1 MSITKF
7 RSLKQMHYTSMHQ
20 FTPKAFV
27 CAIVLLIASALVAKS
42 ETAPLPRERPP
53 VPGDQ
58 ISASKIG
65 SERSSCQLQLSEI
78 AEFKSMP
85 PITGPGECTATDV
98 VDVNAVVLHDGH
110 RVVFSPVVT
119 LQCSMAEAVAHWI
132 RDDVAPTL
140 DALSMSLRGVET
152 LESFGCRT
160 FNGISGAK
168 LSEHG
173 HANALDV
180 HSLKMANGTVIE
192 FANATVSKPLR
203 EQLRQTACARFST
216 VLGNGAD
223 AYHEN
228 HVHIDLMQRTNNYKI
243 CQWNTLDPTEIAGLG
258 SKNTVVDE
266 PASTQSN
273 GVSLPRPRPPIE
285 TETSNPARKKVL
297 QSPDGPPQV
306 LSGEHPHEQVATIGP
321 WTVDASHKADDFD
334 GCTMNRSVEGME
346 VSFVRTQDG
355 LLLLLQSEKWNLERG
370 KVYTVRLVAGS
381 RSVEAKALA
390 ESKAVT
396 VTLADDSLEES
407 LSTAD
412 VLEVRGEGA
421 TLRVPLDG
429 SAAALARLD
438 ACWERTNGRAN
449 SDHNPFVAPPNR
461 PAHQVRRSRNWRAWG
476 PFFFR

>member
-1 MSITKF
+1 M
-7 RSLKQMHYTSMHQ
+7 
-20 FTPKAFV
+20 
-27 CAIVLLIASALVAKS
+27 
-42 ETAPLPRERPP
+42 
-53 VPGDQ
+53 
-58 ISASKIG
+58 
-65 SERSSCQLQLSEI
+65 
-78 AEFKSMP
+78 
-85 PITGPGECTATDV
+85 
-98 VDVNAVVLHDGH
+98 
-110 RVVFSPVVT
+110 
-119 LQCSMAEAVAHWI
+119 
-132 RDDVAPTL
+132 
-140 DALSMSLRGVET
+140 
-152 LESFGCRT
+152 
-160 FNGISGAK
+160 
-168 LSEHG
+168 
-173 HANALDV
+173 
-180 HSLKMANGTVIE
+180 
-192 FANATVSKPLR
+192 
-203 EQLRQTACARFST
+203 
-216 VLGNGAD
+216 
-223 AYHEN
+223 
-228 HVHIDLMQRTNNYKI
+228 
-243 CQWNTLDPTEIAGLG
+243 
-258 SKNTVVDE
+258 VDE

-334 GCTMNRSVEGME
+334 GCTMSRSVEGME

-381 RSVEAKALA
+381 RSVETKALA

-449 SDHNPFVAPPNR
+449 SDHNPFVARPNR

-476 PFFFR
+476 PFFFQKAGIVAVR